1 MKKMLMIII
10 LIIIFIVSVSPVSA
24 VNEVLSVT
32 SLGASYTDGHVSYSG
47 TVAPAVKAA
56 AVLLFDFD
64 GNLIMMDTCEVTGD
78 GTFSGTM
85 EIMLTRSGT
94 YTVKASDYEGGA
106 FTESTF
112 VMSTSSSSDNT
123 DDIPETGDNSN
134 ITLVFLLMLL
144 SGVGILSTALYGKR
158 QWRK

>member
-1 MKKMLMIII
+1 MKKMLMIIF
-10 LIIIFIVSVSPVSA
+10 LIIIFTVSINPVSA
-24 VNEVLSVT
+24 VTEISSVT
-32 SLGASYTDGHVSYSG
+32 SLGASYTAGRVSYSG

>member
-1 MKKMLMIII
+1 
-10 LIIIFIVSVSPVSA
+10 
-24 VNEVLSVT
+24 
-32 SLGASYTDGHVSYSG
+32 
-47 TVAPAVKAA
+47 
-56 AVLLFDFD
+56 
-64 GNLIMMDTCEVTGD
+64 
-78 GTFSGTM
+78 M
-85 EIMLTRSGT
+85 EIILTRSGT